1 MSAPTDT
8 QTLLQRLREAEERAA
23 REEERANQEKER
35 ANRAETERD
44 QAAIERDQ
52 EEERANRAETERDQ
66 EREQTRP
73 TTLDEYLEACHN
85 LVYARL
91 TVESDPSKTTTGSIR
106 AYHKLIPEHL
116 KQWTSFFDEQGKM
129 LTIIYSFFPV
139 IQIGVNKGF
148 RHIFHNMPENL
159 ANYQE
164 LYRSIKH
171 LGTNELQGR
180 QIRSLMSNIRLGK
193 DDYNPKER
201 QTFSIKSITR
211 DIT

>member
-8 QTLLQRLREAEERAA
+8 EKLLRRLREAEERAA
-23 REEERANQEKER
+23 REEERAN
-35 ANRAETERD
+35 RAETERDQVAIERDQAAIERDQAAIERD

-106 AYHKLIPEHL
+106 AYHKL
-116 KQWTSFFDEQGKM
+116 
-129 LTIIYSFFPV
+129 V
-139 IQIGVNKGF
+139 
-148 RHIFHNMPENL
+148 PENL
-159 ANYQE
+159 
-164 LYRSIKH
+164 K
-171 LGTNELQGR
+171 
-180 QIRSLMSNIRLGK
+180 
-193 DDYNPKER
+193 
-201 QTFSIKSITR
+201 
-211 DIT
+211 

>member
-1 MSAPTDT
+1 MSAPTDPDK
-8 QTLLQRLREAEERAA
+8 LLQLLRKAEERAA
-23 REEERANQEKER
+23 REEERAN
-35 ANRAETERD
+35 RAETERDQAAIERDQAAIERDQAAIERDQAAIERD

-106 AYHKLIPEHL
+106 AYHKLVPEHL

-139 IQIGVNKGF
+139 EKRLFDNRAYLATLGNK
-148 RHIFHNMPENL
+148 
-159 ANYQE
+159 
-164 LYRSIKH
+164 
-171 LGTNELQGR
+171 
-180 QIRSLMSNIRLGK
+180 
-193 DDYNPKER
+193 
-201 QTFSIKSITR
+201 
-211 DIT
+211 